1 MGLSGGSKTTT
12 MKSTTKPVYESQILG
27 EHSNLTSAFDNN
39 ASNVADIQSQLQN
52 LLGTAIGNYNN
63 NPTLNAAKGYV
74 TSTLGSSYQ
83 DSPYLQGMIDQTNRS
98 VANATTNAL
107 GTRGLTGGSAMAKI
121 LAGKLAENETGLRY
135 NDYNN
140 WQDRQAQAA
149 AMAPGLSSA
158 DATNLSSVQ
167 NLAGQ
172 SATMTTDEALKRAAA
187 VSGLLGQYTNTDGK
201 QTEKTSGGLGG
212 LFGGILSSVANK
224 LVDKIK
230 F

>member
-1 MGLSGGSKTTT
+1 MGLSGSKKTTT
-12 MKSTTKPVYESQILG
+12 MSSTTKPVYESQILG
-27 EHSNLTSAFDNN
+27 EYGNVTNAFDNN
-39 ASNVADIQSQLQN
+39 ASNVAGIQSQLQG

-158 DATNLSSVQ
+158 DATNLSGVLG
-167 NLAGQ
+167 LADQ
-172 SATMTTDEALKRAAA
+172 SASMTSDEALKRAAA
-187 VSGLLGQYTNTDGK
+187 VNGLLGQYTSTNGK
-201 QTEKTSGGLGG
+201 SVEKSSGGVLGG
-212 LFGGILSSVANK
+212 LLGSVLGGWASGGFK
-224 LVDKIK
+224 L
-230 F
+230 